1 MSRAPSRTREPQ
13 RRARAQMAGS
23 LVGVDSEE
31 PVEEA
36 GETRQVVNLSGEV
49 QQLQLASSPNEGR
62 GF

>member
-1 MSRAPSRTREPQ
+1 
-13 RRARAQMAGS
+13 MAGS